1 MTSPQPRYPWL
12 TSPLQHLRRL
22 PAWALLSLVMN
33 GLLFF
38 TLLVMLQRGSRSPD
52 PMLASATAVAADAQ
66 SQPEAMF
73 TPRLGNRQVLNYD
86 QWVGLLKTEAE
97 AAARADLPHQAI
109 LLGDSLTLWFP
120 PELLPG
126 RRSWLNQAISGEQS
140 LGLLNRL
147 TLLDQNTPEV
157 VFIMVGIN
165 DLIWGS
171 PVPELVNNLG
181 ATVKYLH
188 SVHPQA
194 RIVVQSILPHGG
206 AAATWEGRDRLA
218 NLSPQEI
225 VAVNGQ
231 IRQVATAAGA
241 TYLDLYPLF
250 VNDQGYLR
258 SDLTTDGLH
267 LNHNGYL
274 VWRTALAMVSEA
286 DYPGP

>member
-1 MTSPQPRYPWL
+1 MTSSQPRYPWL
-12 TSPLQHLRRL
+12 VPTLHQLQRL

-38 TLLVMLQRGSRSPD
+38 TLLVMLQRGSRPTD
-52 PMLASATAVAADAQ
+52 PMMASASAVAADAL
-66 SQPEAMF
+66 SQPDAMF
-73 TPRLGNRQVLNYD
+73 TPRPGNRQALNYD

-97 AAARADLPHQAI
+97 AAARAGLPHQAI

-147 TLLDQNTPEV
+147 TLLDQTTPEV
-157 VFIMVGIN
+157 VLIMVGIN

-171 PVPELVNNLG
+171 PAPDLVNNIG

-188 SVHPQA
+188 TVHPQA

-206 AAATWEGRDRLA
+206 AAATWEGRDRLMA
-218 NLSPQEI
+218 VSPQEI
-225 VAVNGQ
+225 VAVNAQ
-231 IRQVATAAGA
+231 IRQVATEAGA

-250 VNDQGYLR
+250 VNGEGYLR

-274 VWRTALAMVSEA
+274 VWRTALALVNEA
-286 DYPGP
+286 GYSPE

>member
-12 TSPLQHLRRL
+12 TPTLHHLRKL

-38 TLLVMLQRGSRSPD
+38 TLLVMLQRGSRSTD
-52 PMLASATAVAADAQ
+52 PMLASATAVAADAR

-86 QWVGLLKTEAE
+86 QWVGLLKTEAA
-97 AAARADLPHQAI
+97 AAARAGLPHQAI

-147 TLLDQNTPEV
+147 TLLDQNTPEL

-171 PVPELVNNLG
+171 PAPDLVNNLG
-181 ATVKYLH
+181 AAVKYLR
-188 SVHPQA
+188 STHPQA

-206 AAATWEGRDRLA
+206 ATATWEGRDRLA

-250 VNDQGYLR
+250 VNGEGYLR

-274 VWRTALAMVSEA
+274 VWRTALALVSEA

>member
-1 MTSPQPRYPWL
+1 VTSPQPPYPWL
-12 TSPLQHLRRL
+12 TPALHQLRRL
-22 PAWALLSLVMN
+22 PAWALLSLAMN
-33 GLLFF
+33 GLLFL
-38 TLLVMLQRGSRSPD
+38 TLLVMLQRGTRATD
-52 PMLASATAVAADAQ
+52 PMLVSATAVAADAQ
-66 SQPEAMF
+66 SQPDAMF
-73 TPRLGNRQVLNYD
+73 TSRLGNRQVLNYD

-97 AAARADLPHQAI
+97 AAARAGLPHQAI

-147 TLLDQNTPEV
+147 TLLDQTTPEV
-157 VFIMVGIN
+157 VLIMVGIN

-171 PVPELVNNLG
+171 PAPDLVNNIG

-188 SVHPQA
+188 TVHPQA

-206 AAATWEGRDRLA
+206 AAATWEGRDRLMA
-218 NLSPQEI
+218 VSPQEI
-225 VAVNGQ
+225 VAVNAQ
-231 IRQVATAAGA
+231 IRQVATEAGA

-250 VNDQGYLR
+250 VNGEGYLR

-274 VWRTALAMVSEA
+274 VWRTALALVNEA
-286 DYPGP
+286 GYSPE